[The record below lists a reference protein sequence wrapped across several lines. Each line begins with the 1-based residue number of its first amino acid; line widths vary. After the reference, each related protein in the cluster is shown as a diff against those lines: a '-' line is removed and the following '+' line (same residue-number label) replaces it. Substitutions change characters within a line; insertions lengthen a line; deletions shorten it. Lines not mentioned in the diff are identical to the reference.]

1 MSTVLPMSTEANKTS
16 VRRFYDEVFNKKN
29 RAAIDEFIDPNQ
41 VDHAA
46 PPGTPGG
53 LAGAKQT
60 IGMYLTA
67 FPDLH
72 FTVEDMIA
80 EGDKLVARLTVRG
93 TQQGAF
99 MGIPPTGKH
108 VTVSAIDISRMAG
121 GKSVEHWIEMDTLG
135 MMQQLGVIPA
145 PGQ

>member
-1 MSTVLPMSTEANKTS
+1 MSTEQNKALI
-16 VRRFYDEVFNKKN
+16 RRFYEEVLNKKN
-29 RAAIDEFIDPNQ
+29 TAVIDELLDPNQ
-41 VDHAA
+41 VNHSL
-46 PPGTPGG
+46 PPGMPADLEGS
-53 LAGAKQT
+53 KQF
-60 IGMYLTA
+60 IGMFLTG

-80 EGDKLVARLTVRG
+80 EGDTVVARLTARG
-93 TQQGAF
+93 THQGAF

-108 VTVSAIDISRMAG
+108 VTVTAIDISRMAG